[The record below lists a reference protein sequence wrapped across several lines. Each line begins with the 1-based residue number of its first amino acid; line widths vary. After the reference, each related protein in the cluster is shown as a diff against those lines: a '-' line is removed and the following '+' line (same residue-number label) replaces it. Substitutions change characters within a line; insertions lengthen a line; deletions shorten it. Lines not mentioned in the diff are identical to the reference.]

1 MTQKRRKILEV
12 TVSGNLDEGTTSVV
26 TEHRSKAVKRESWI
40 GQIKE
45 LASQQMRQSSVKY
58 FTSCVKGPPEG

>member
-12 TVSGNLDEGTTSVV
+12 TVSGNLDEGRSSVV
-26 TEHRSKAVKRESWI
+26 TEHRSKTVKRESWI

-45 LASQQMRQSSVKY
+45 LASQQMRLILY
-58 FTSCVKGPPEG
+58 FLCKRPPEG